1 MKLSRILIVLAVTA
15 TIGTAAFASAAIT
28 ADTVPKLG
36 ADVDAV
42 ASCDA
47 AVTTTWDSAYE
58 AAIGEFEVT
67 TVTVSAIVDVACL
80 AATLKVQLVKAADVA
95 LGTTVS
101 AVIAATETSKILDFS
116 GQSLKASEVDKVA
129 VILTGP

>member
-1 MKLSRILIVLAVTA
+1 MSP
-15 TIGTAAFASAAIT
+15 AS
-28 ADTVPKLG
+28 
-36 ADVDAV
+36 
-42 ASCDA
+42 
-47 AVTTTWDSAYE
+47 
-58 AAIGEFEVT
+58 
-67 TVTVSAIVDVACL
+67 